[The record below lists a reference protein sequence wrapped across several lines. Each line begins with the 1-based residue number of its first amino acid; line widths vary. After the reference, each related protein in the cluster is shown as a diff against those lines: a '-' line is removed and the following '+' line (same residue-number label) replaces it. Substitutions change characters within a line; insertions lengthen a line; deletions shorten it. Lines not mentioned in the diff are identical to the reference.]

1 MLIKLNYNLRK
12 EKKMLKIIMILFLL
26 VGCVDLYLAD
36 VPTWYLNPPTNE
48 YNSIASG
55 YGKSKHKQLA
65 LDMAVMAAKRSAADS
80 IASDIK
86 GRSKYYLSEGTS
98 QGSEVA
104 MIENINM
111 RIENYKRI
119 KTIINETSNGYEVY
133 VLLSFSQQFNGKIF
147 SEIEQ

>member
-1 MLIKLNYNLRK
+1 MF
-12 EKKMLKIIMILFLL
+12 KIFMILFLL
-26 VGCVDLYLAD
+26 VGCAEYIYLAET
-36 VPTWYLNPPTNE
+36 PTWYLNPPSDKHNLIT
-48 YNSIASG
+48 SG
-55 YGKSKHKQLA
+55 YGESKHKQLA

-86 GRSKYYLSEGTS
+86 GRSKYYLSEGVS

-111 RIENYKRI
+111 RIENYRRI
-119 KTIINETSNGYEVY
+119 KTLIHEISNGYEVY
-133 VLLSFSQQFNGKIF
+133 VLLSFPQQFNGKIF